1 MRAQSRAP
9 ARTAKER
16 TGIPARGWRSP
27 QGTGAMHGLSHQ
39 MARLSGVPA
48 LEAWAHY
55 PSELRFPYLSRS
67 NKNAQLV
74 GWVQGQN
81 AHHLLNMML
90 QCGGKGGLLREKADK
105 VQVDDHGGGWG
116 GAEGK
121 MRHLAECL
129 DKGDVGEKRTKSR
142 LLCSFFFFW
151 GGGSRNIIKLTSL

>member
-1 MRAQSRAP
+1 MGLRGHQVPQVMRAQSRVP

-16 TGIPARGWRSP
+16 TGIPAKAWRSP
-27 QGTGAMHGLSHQ
+27 QETGAMHGLSHQ

-48 LEAWAHY
+48 LEAWGRY

-90 QCGGKGGLLREKADK
+90 QCGGKGGQGA
-105 VQVDDHGGGWG
+105 GG
-116 GAEGK
+116 
-121 MRHLAECL
+121 
-129 DKGDVGEKRTKSR
+129 
-142 LLCSFFFFW
+142 
-151 GGGSRNIIKLTSL
+151 